1 MSLKRTLSIENY
13 CIDYY
18 TNYHLMGSK
27 QSSLNSTPKRTK
39 RSTTNSNTTY
49 SLTNDNHNNNN
60 NNNNSSNNN
69 NSNNNNNNNNNYQSN
84 IFNEQL
90 CLQWFQQYSDPDT
103 PKIISPEGTQQF
115 LQDLGISVEEKLAIV
130 IAWKLNAATMG
141 YITQEEWLSGMQE
154 LGVDNMNQLLK
165 YRQDMELALQDPTTF
180 KSIYRYTFNYGKNK
194 DQKCMDVDVA
204 CALWSVLFEN
214 QFPILQQ
221 FIQFL
226 QEKMPVRVI
235 NRDQWQNL
243 YEFITTVS
251 VDLSDYDEAAAWPVL
266 FDEYVDWKRSLM

>member
-1 MSLKRTLSIENY
+1 
-13 CIDYY
+13 
-18 TNYHLMGSK
+18 
-27 QSSLNSTPKRTK
+27 
-39 RSTTNSNTTY
+39 
-49 SLTNDNHNNNN
+49 
-60 NNNNSSNNN
+60 
-69 NSNNNNNNNNNYQSN
+69 
-84 IFNEQL
+84 
-90 CLQWFQQYSDPDT
+90 FQQYSDPDT

-141 YITQEEWLSGMQE
+141 YITQEEWL
-154 LGVDNMNQLLK
+154 N
-165 YRQDMELALQDPTTF
+165 
-180 KSIYRYTFNYGKNK
+180 
-194 DQKCMDVDVA
+194 QKCMDVDVA

-266 FDEYVDWKRSLM
+266 FDEYVDWKRSLI